1 MWLNRTK
8 RSLGVGAL
16 SVIGISAVAIAF
28 WTPDIKIETLKGN
41 RNAVS
46 VRFQGTKTAALE
58 LEVDGIAVAYRTLT
72 NQSAGQATFQL
83 DTSHLA
89 PGFHD
94 VKVNLYDH
102 AGRLVG
108 SNTRRIEVQPDG
120 KSPVTVLIP
129 RHGTRVAGTVQIE
142 VQVRT
147 DGSQKPFVSFFVD
160 REFRTL
166 RNFSP
171 YTYAWDTTQESNGWH
186 EIEAWSFD
194 GSQTVKSPAVRVY
207 VNNPGGRTDRA
218 TDVVKTVEQDNPATA
233 KVSQAPISAE
243 AQTRGN
249 SSDARMM
256 DDSRLNSPGEATDPA
271 STSQAKRM
279 ASAPVPGTLRNGSAP
294 VPRSVPDS
302 RLQEPSRSNDEPAR
316 LSNSPVKPA
325 PIESRVRSG
334 EISSAMTGQ
343 KLHRP
348 QQVVISSAPAKP
360 AKPAVSKSA
369 AKPWVPVR
377 LGTRLP
383 AHVQEFNVLYDAT
396 ILTFDVQPR
405 TLNGVPIAPLR
416 HIHEHA
422 GGRLKWDQMSHTV
435 TALNG
440 SQTVVL
446 QIGNPVAR
454 INGQSMRME
463 IVPGIISGRTMVP
476 LSFVRDMLGADVYY
490 DPNAGDIV
498 IQTKE

>member
-8 RSLGVGAL
+8 RSLGIGAL

-41 RNAVS
+41 RNTVS
-46 VRFQGTKTAALE
+46 VRFQGTKAAALE
-58 LEVDGIAVAYRTLT
+58 LEVDGIAVAYRTFT

-83 DTSHLA
+83 DTSQLA

-108 SNTRRIEVQPDG
+108 SNTRRIEILPDG

-129 RHGTRVAGTVQIE
+129 RNGTRVAGAVQIE

-147 DGSQKPFVSFFVD
+147 DSSQKPFVSFFVD

-171 YTYAWDTTQESNGWH
+171 YTYTWDTTQETNGWH

-194 GSQTVKSPAVRVY
+194 GSQTVKSPTVRVY
-207 VNNPGGRTDRA
+207 VNNPGGRTER
-218 TDVVKTVEQDNPATA
+218 TVETTEPVHPVTAQEAVSPAPA
-233 KVSQAPISAE
+233 G
-243 AQTRGN
+243 AQTRSNSGN
-249 SSDARMM
+249 ARMM
-256 DDSRLNSPGEATDPA
+256 DDARLNSPAEVMDPA
-271 STSQAKRM
+271 STSQAKQGVTLP
-279 ASAPVPGTLRNGSAP
+279 APSTLRNAHAP
-294 VPRSVPDS
+294 APRPVSDS
-302 RLQEPSRSNDEPAR
+302 RLQEPWRSNDEPAR
-316 LSNSPVKPA
+316 LAHAPVKPA
-325 PIESRVRSG
+325 HAESQVRSG
-334 EISSAMTGQ
+334 EINSAMTGQ

-348 QQVVISSAPAKP
+348 QTAMNPVPAKP
-360 AKPAVSKSA
+360 VKPARLTA
-369 AKPWVPVR
+369 GKPWIPVR

-383 AHVQEFNVLYDAT
+383 SHVQEFSVLYDAT

-405 TLNGVPIAPLR
+405 TLNGIPIAPLR

-422 GGRLKWDQMSHTV
+422 GGRLKWDQTSHTV
-435 TALNG
+435 TAFNG
-440 SQTVVL
+440 SQTVIL

-454 INGQSMRME
+454 IDGQSVRME

-476 LSFVRDMLGADVYY
+476 LSFVRDMLGVDVYF
-490 DPNAGDIV
+490 DPNAEGIV

>member
-8 RSLGVGAL
+8 RSLGIGAL

-41 RNAVS
+41 RNTVS
-46 VRFQGTKTAALE
+46 VRFQGTKAAALE
-58 LEVDGIAVAYRTLT
+58 LEVNGIAVAYRTLT
-72 NQSAGQATFQL
+72 NQSAGQAMFQL
-83 DTSHLA
+83 DTSQLA

-108 SNTRRIEVQPDG
+108 SNTRRIEILPDG

-129 RHGTRVAGTVQIE
+129 RNGTRVAGAVQIE

-147 DGSQKPFVSFFVD
+147 DSSQKPFVSFFVD

-171 YTYAWDTTQESNGWH
+171 YTYTWDTTQETNGWH

-194 GSQTVKSPAVRVY
+194 GSQTVKSPTVRVY
-207 VNNPGGRTDRA
+207 VNNPGGRTERA
-218 TDVVKTVEQDNPATA
+218 VEKTEPGNPVTA
-233 KVSQAPISAE
+233 QEAVSSTSTG
-243 AQTRGN
+243 AQTRSN
-249 SSDARMM
+249 SDNARMM
-256 DDSRLNSPGEATDPA
+256 DDTRLNNPAEAVDPA
-271 STSQAKRM
+271 STSQAQRM
-279 ASAPVPGTLRNGSAP
+279 AMSPAPGTLRNSNTPAP
-294 VPRSVPDS
+294 RPVSDS

-316 LSNSPVKPA
+316 LSNAPVKPA
-325 PIESRVRSG
+325 HPESQVRSG
-334 EISSAMTGQ
+334 ELNSAMTGQ

-348 QQVVISSAPAKP
+348 QTAMNPAPVKPVKP
-360 AKPAVSKSA
+360 AKLA
-369 AKPWVPVR
+369 AGKPWVPVR

-422 GGRLKWDQMSHTV
+422 GGRLKWDQVNHTV

-440 SQTVVL
+440 SQTVIL
-446 QIGNPVAR
+446 QIGNPVAK
-454 INGQSMRME
+454 IDGQSVKME

-476 LSFVRDMLGADVYY
+476 LSFVRDMLGVDVYF
-490 DPNAGDIV
+490 DPNVEGIV
-498 IQTKE
+498 IQTKD